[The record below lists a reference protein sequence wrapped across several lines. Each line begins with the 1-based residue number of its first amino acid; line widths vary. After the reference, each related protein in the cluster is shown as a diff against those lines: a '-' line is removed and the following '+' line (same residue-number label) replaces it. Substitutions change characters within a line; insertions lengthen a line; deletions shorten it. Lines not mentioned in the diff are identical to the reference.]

1 MKQILAMSKPNAI
14 CAIHCATADGFFKD
28 TKIFDFNFAGLFSSA
43 FLFSTKK
50 VDLSARSCPNKFGR
64 DARLMINFLPRIM
77 KGLDSSHCRAQND
90 GLEERHP
97 ERSEGSRA
105 V

>member
-14 CAIHCATADGFFKD
+14 CANHFATADGFFKVD
-28 TKIFDFNFAGLFSSA
+28 DFFDFNFAGPFGSA

-64 DARLMINFLPRIM
+64 DARLMINFLPSVILSAAKDPGQFNTRFLIN
-77 KGLDSSHCRAQND
+77 S
-90 GLEERHP
+90 
-97 ERSEGSRA
+97 
-105 V
+105 

>member
-1 MKQILAMSKPNAI
+1 MKQILAMSKPNAV
-14 CAIHCATADGFFKD
+14 CAIHGATANGFFKD

-64 DARLMINFLPRIM
+64 DARLMINFLPSVILSAAKDPGQFNTRFLI
-77 KGLDSSHCRAQND
+77 NN
-90 GLEERHP
+90 
-97 ERSEGSRA
+97 
-105 V
+105 

>member
-28 TKIFDFNFAGLFSSA
+28 TKIFEFIFAGLFSSA

-64 DARLMINFLPRIM
+64 DARLMINFLP
-77 KGLDSSHCRAQND
+77 SC
-90 GLEERHP
+90 HP
-97 ERSEGSRA
+97 ERSPKGGVEGSSPT